1 MKRETQFTQLIK
13 IEKNKL
19 QNIEK
24 EIERERAKIANYQKE
39 IEKIEEDILNIDY
52 PTHGTFSMLQQFNI
66 AMHNMKNEIHK
77 REGLIDASNRRIEQ
91 LRNDMVLVQREI
103 EKFQY
108 LENEILKKRAE
119 EEKRREAK
127 EMDEIAVLLH
137 FQNRHSF

>member
-19 QNIEK
+19 QNIER

-66 AMHNMKNEIHK
+66 AMHNMKNEIYN
-77 REGLIDASNRRIEQ
+77 REGLIDTSNRRIEQ
-91 LRNDMVLVQREI
+91 LRNDMVSVQREI

-108 LENEILKKRAE
+108 LENEILKKRVE

-127 EMDEIAVLLH
+127 EMDEIAVMLH
-137 FQNRHSF
+137 FQNRHPL

>member
-24 EIERERAKIANYQKE
+24 EIERERAKIATYQKE

-66 AMHNMKNEIHK
+66 AMHNMKNEIYK

-91 LRNDMVLVQREI
+91 LRNDMVSVQREI

-127 EMDEIAVLLH
+127 EMDEIAVMLH
-137 FQNRHSF
+137 FQNRHSL